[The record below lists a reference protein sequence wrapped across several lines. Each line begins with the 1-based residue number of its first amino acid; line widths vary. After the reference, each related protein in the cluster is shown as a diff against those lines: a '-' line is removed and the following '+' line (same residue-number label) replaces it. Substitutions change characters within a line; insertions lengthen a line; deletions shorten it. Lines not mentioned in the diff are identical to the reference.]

1 VRRTRVAAAVE
12 AIMRRLVCGLLLA
25 GVAAPAF
32 AGDIDN
38 SLLRGSTTD
47 FPMPHPYVRWSG
59 FYGGG
64 QVSADF
70 HGVGFNND
78 GNSTITQFKSGDPV
92 LAAVALNPLLPL
104 GSLTTKGL
112 SYGGF
117 VGYNYQIDDVVL
129 GLELDL
135 SHANSTST
143 ANQNQ
148 AATPGQLANGTIT
161 QNGQTTTA
169 NCTACYPIV
178 APGNL
183 NGFQTIT
190 RSIFYNPS
198 SVTTQNS
205 ATAALR
211 DYGTARIRGGWAY
224 DNFLPYVAVGLS
236 VARIDSTQTVL
247 AHYVGTGVTT
257 TTTSTVPNPQ
267 TTPASNPVIAVGV
280 PVAGPVNR
288 TYLATETSKGKYTF
302 GFAGAVGLDY
312 ALTRNVFLRGEVEYL
327 QFSTPTNLTLNTTSA
342 RVGGGLKF

>member
-1 VRRTRVAAAVE
+1 
-12 AIMRRLVCGLLLA
+12 MRRLVCGLLLA
-25 GVAAPAF
+25 GVAAPAL
-32 AGDIDN
+32 AGDFDN
-38 SLLRGSTTD
+38 SWLRGSSSD
-47 FPMPHPYVRWSG
+47 VPLPRPYVRWSG

-78 GNSTITQFKSGDPV
+78 GNTTVTQFKTGDPV
-92 LAAVALNPLLPL
+92 LGAVAVNQLLPL
-104 GSLTTKGL
+104 GNLTSKGL

-129 GLELDL
+129 GIELDL
-135 SHANSTST
+135 SHAASTST

-148 AATPGQLANGTIT
+148 AATSGQLANGTIT
-161 QNGQTTTA
+161 QNGPTSTA
-169 NCTACYPIV
+169 NCVACYTI
-178 APGNL
+178 PGTPPVVV

-190 RSIFYNPS
+190 SSILFIPT
-198 SVTTQNS
+198 SVTTSNTAS
-205 ATAALR
+205 ATLR

-224 DNFLPYVAVGLS
+224 ENFLPYVAVGLS
-236 VARIDSTQTVL
+236 VARIDSTQTVF

-267 TTPASNPVIAVGV
+267 TAPPSPPVITVGA

-288 TYLATETSKGKYTF
+288 TYIATETSNGKYTI
-302 GFAGAVGLDY
+302 GFAGALGLDY
-312 ALTRNVFLRGEVEYL
+312 ALTRNFFLRGEVEYL
-327 QFSTPTNLTLNTTSA
+327 QFSTPSNITLNTASA